1 MILRRELNYFPE
13 ERVKLQVT
21 CDLTVTSCKLK
32 LTWRTNFIGSNNH
45 KGGRR
50 SGIHVEVDCGS
61 CVYRG
66 RGRYLE
72 SRGVAY
78 IESA

>member
-32 LTWRTNFIGSNNH
+32 LTVH
-45 KGGRR
+45 M
-50 SGIHVEVDCGS
+50 ED
-61 CVYRG
+61 
-66 RGRYLE
+66 
-72 SRGVAY
+72 
-78 IESA
+78 